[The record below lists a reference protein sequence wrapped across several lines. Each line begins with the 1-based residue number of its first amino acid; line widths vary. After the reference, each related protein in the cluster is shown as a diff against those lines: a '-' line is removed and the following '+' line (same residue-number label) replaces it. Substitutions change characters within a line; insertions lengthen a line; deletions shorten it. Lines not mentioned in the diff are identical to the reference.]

1 MITNSLT
8 PPANAYV
15 NEVKNHD
22 TTGAKIYYHQTDSTG
37 FTPFSVGDT
46 LTDEG
51 STTGTI
57 AVVADSNELYLNNTG
72 EVLYIE
78 NRAPVIRASEQTE
91 DIKVVI
97 SL

>member
-1 MITNSLT
+1 
-8 PPANAYV
+8 
-15 NEVKNHD
+15 
-22 TTGAKIYYHQTDSTG
+22 
-37 FTPFSVGDT
+37 
-46 LTDEG
+46 
-51 STTGTI
+51 
-57 AVVADSNELYLNNTG
+57 LYLNNTG